1 MSTAVPSMTPSRG
14 LIFDMRITL
23 GNIITFVLISAAIL
37 IGWGRMSDEL
47 EVIRQQEA
55 QQQIINDK
63 QLSLIQSM
71 QVTQAQTTTII
82 QELDRRLSIVEDAD
96 GLTTRK
102 H

>member
-1 MSTAVPSMTPSRG
+1 MTPSRG